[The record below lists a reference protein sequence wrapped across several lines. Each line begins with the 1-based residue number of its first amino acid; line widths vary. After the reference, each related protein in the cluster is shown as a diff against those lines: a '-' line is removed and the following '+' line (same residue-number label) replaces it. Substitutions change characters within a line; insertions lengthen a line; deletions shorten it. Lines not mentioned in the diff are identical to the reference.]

1 MLRILIVEDEPSYR
15 EALAVA
21 LGAEGFHV
29 ETAATGREGVR
40 QFRAEHPD
48 IVLLDLMLPEI
59 SGLDVLRS
67 IRRESDVPVI
77 VVSAK
82 DSESDVVSALELG
95 ADDYLR
101 KPYSIRELVA
111 RIRVSSR
118 RSQAGDANE
127 DESLVFGNAVL
138 DPGTYEVRIGSV
150 TIDLRRKE
158 FALLRQLMERGG
170 RIVARETLLDA
181 VWGIH
186 WTDSKTL
193 DQHVRR
199 LRRKFEAADGAP
211 EIVTVRGVGYRLT
224 DPSGSRDRSRTQ

>member
-21 LGAEGFHV
+21 LGAEGFRV
-29 ETAATGREGVR
+29 ETAATGREGVSL
-40 QFRAEHPD
+40 FRAEHPD
-48 IVLLDLMLPEI
+48 IVLLDLMLPEL
-59 SGLDVLRS
+59 SGLDVLRA
-67 IRRESDVPVI
+67 IRGESDVPVI

-118 RSQAGDANE
+118 RSQAGDVGD
-127 DESLVFGNAVL
+127 DEPLVFGNAVL

-150 TIDLRRKE
+150 AIDLPRKE
-158 FALLRQLMERGG
+158 FALLRQLMERSG
-170 RIVARETLLDA
+170 RIVAREMLLES

-199 LRRKFEAADGAP
+199 LRRKFEGAEGAP

-224 DPSGSRDRSRTQ
+224 HPEQ